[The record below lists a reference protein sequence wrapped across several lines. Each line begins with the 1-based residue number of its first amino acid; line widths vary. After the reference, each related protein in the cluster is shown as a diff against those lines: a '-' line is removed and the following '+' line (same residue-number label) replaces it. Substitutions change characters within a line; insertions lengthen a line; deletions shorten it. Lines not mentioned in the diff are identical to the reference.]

1 MTDSPIDQR
10 HGKRER
16 LVEGACRVVHEHGV
30 EGTTLADIAGVADV
44 PVGNVYYY
52 FKTKDELIE
61 AVIDAHV
68 EDIRARLA
76 DFERHRTP
84 RARLKAL
91 TAMWSD
97 LAELVARDGCP
108 HGTLC
113 AELNKRDEGLD
124 RTAAQLMEL
133 SVDWAEQQF
142 AQMGRRDSR
151 DLAVELIA
159 RFQGTALLTNTFRD
173 PGLMTRQSR
182 RTDRWIDSLA

>member
-1 MTDSPIDQR
+1 MTDSPGER

-16 LVEGACRVVHEHGV
+16 LVAGACRTVHQQGV

-61 AVIDAHV
+61 AVIDAHA
-68 EDIRARLA
+68 EDIRKRLA

-97 LAELVARDGCP
+97 LAELVAGDGCP

-113 AELNKRDEGLD
+113 AELNKRDRGLD

-142 AQMGRRDSR
+142 ALLGRRDAR

-173 PGLMTRQSR
+173 PGLMTRQAR
-182 RTDRWIDSLA
+182 RTERWIDSIT